1 MPTIAGQSVVD
12 SAILSLLGAFL
23 LSIIGLFVFIWSL
36 RKGLLKENPAAA
48 SVIFV
53 RGEIGRVDDPAL
65 PGTEQAS
72 MQQAVKEGG
81 THPNAPDAAE
91 LQDRIASDRS
101 TAFPVFMF
109 IAFAC
114 LWLVVGS
121 AAGLISSVKLHEP
134 DWLVSQPWLTFGRI
148 RTVHLTAVL
157 YGWITNAALGMM
169 LWLLPRLLRT
179 PLHGAIWAMLGGA
192 LINMGIAGGIGAV
205 ATGWSDGMEYLEIPW
220 QIAIFMFVGFAF
232 VILPVLFTL
241 VNRKVD
247 HLYVSVWYM
256 VAALLWIAL
265 LFLVGKLPGVH
276 TGVQQ
281 ATTNWWYGH
290 NVLGLWFTPVAV
302 GAIYYFLPKTIGRP
316 IRSYNLSLLG
326 FWTLAFFYGQVGGHH
341 LIGGPVPGWLTTLSI
356 VQSVMMVIPV
366 LAFGI
371 NIGQTMK
378 GRMHLA
384 LYSPTLRF
392 MMFGGLMYLA
402 SSLQGSLE
410 ALRSVNRVAHFTH
423 FTVAH
428 AHLGAYAFVTMVLFG
443 AVYFIMPRVLD
454 WEWPYPRL
462 ITLHFWLS
470 AIGVSIYFVG
480 LTTGG
485 WLQGL
490 AMLDPARPFIESV
503 TLTVPYLK
511 WRSLGGSLMVLGHLV
526 FVGHFLAMALRFG
539 PIRAGAALFWPHRQP
554 ELAHGK

>member
-1 MPTIAGQSVVD
+1 MD
-12 SAILSLLGAFL
+12 SAILSLLGAFV

-36 RKGLLKENPAAA
+36 RKGLLVENPVAA
-48 SVIFV
+48 SVIFA

-65 PGTEQAS
+65 ADADRRS
-72 MQQAVKEGG
+72 MQEAATQSESVVPSA
-81 THPNAPDAAE
+81 DAAE
-91 LQDRIASDRS
+91 LRDRIAADRS

-114 LWLVVGS
+114 FWLLVGS
-121 AAGLISSVKLHEP
+121 LAGLTSSIKLHEP
-134 DWLVSQPWLTFGRI
+134 DWLTQQAWLTFGRI

-157 YGWITNAALGMM
+157 YGWITNAALGMIV
-169 LWLLPRLLRT
+169 WLMPRLLRT
-179 PLHGAIWAMLGGA
+179 RLYGAVWTMLGGA
-192 LINMGIAGGIGAV
+192 LINTGIAAGIGAIS
-205 ATGWSDGMEYLEIPW
+205 AGWTDGMEYLEIPW
-220 QIAIFMFVGFAF
+220 QIAIFVLVGFVF

-241 VNRKVD
+241 VNRKVE

-290 NVLGLWFTPVAV
+290 NVLGLWFTPVSV
-302 GAIYYFLPKTIGRP
+302 GAIYYFLPKIIGRP
-316 IRSYNLSLLG
+316 VRSYNLSILG

-341 LIGGPVPGWLTTLSI
+341 LIGGPVPGWLTTLST
-356 VQSVMMVIPV
+356 VQSLMMVIPV
-366 LAFGI
+366 IAFTI
-371 NIGQTMK
+371 NMGGTLQ

-384 LYSPTLRF
+384 RYSPTLRF

-402 SSLQGSLE
+402 SSLQGSAE
-410 ALRSVNRVAHFTH
+410 ALRSVNAITHFTH

-443 AVYFIMPRVLD
+443 AIYFMMPRVLN

-462 ITLHFWLS
+462 ITLHFWLAS
-470 AIGVSIYFVG
+470 IGIAIYFVG
-480 LTTGG
+480 LTIGG

-490 AMLDPARPFIESV
+490 AMLDAARPFMDSV
-503 TLTVPYLK
+503 TLTAPYFK
-511 WRSLGGSLMVLGHLV
+511 WRSVGGSLMVLSHFV
-526 FVGHFLAMALRFG
+526 FVGHFMAMALRFG
-539 PIRAGAALFWPHRQP
+539 PTRTGAALFAPNHDVEP
-554 ELAHGK
+554 AYGK